1 LRIDLDKHCILLAA
15 IGLISATLV
24 LACGD
29 DPDTGAIP
37 ATTPTSDAAP
47 GGDRAMPTRDAVGD
61 YRGLTIEQARELASF
76 DVVLPDE
83 IPYGLES
90 PTIMLFRRRH

>member
-1 LRIDLDKHCILLAA
+1 
-15 IGLISATLV
+15 
-24 LACGD
+24 
-29 DPDTGAIP
+29 
-37 ATTPTSDAAP
+37 
-47 GGDRAMPTRDAVGD
+47 MPTRDAVGD